1 MRSSV
6 HVGIGIIWQCAL
18 TLIAMYIV
26 VKEGGALLT
35 SILVL
40 VIMSLI
46 LKKNW
51 YENLCRYEK
60 EYNAFIQKNNL

>member
-26 VKEGGALLT
+26 VKEGGGFVNKYIGLGYNVVNLKEE
-35 SILVL
+35 LV
-40 VIMSLI
+40 
-46 LKKNW
+46 
-51 YENLCRYEK
+51 
-60 EYNAFIQKNNL
+60 